1 MKLSKYMEKR
11 PYIVCCICK
20 NERKY
25 IKEFVE
31 YHLDL
36 GFDKIIIGDNNDV
49 NGETYDEILAD
60 NIECGEVEIVN
71 LRGQVAKQM
80 PFYNDIIHNYN
91 YEWCAFIDCDEFL
104 TFAEGSKF
112 DNIKD
117 FLDSNNKIK
126 AYAVNWMVYGDNER
140 VFAGEGD
147 VVDRFKK
154 PMPFTFKFHY
164 NFPEDYHIKSILHK
178 DVQANFISCPHNV
191 TGYTNYYSPDGT
203 ALMKTSPFNPNMDF
217 NVLYIR
223 HFYTKSLEE
232 WVNKKMKNKHADCK
246 PSDLPIYYPI
256 SDFFIYNRVTDAK
269 LNYLKKNGIQYT
281 KKL

>member
-1 MKLSKYMEKR
+1 MNEK

-20 NERKY
+20 NELKY

-49 NGETYDEILAD
+49 DGETYDEVLAD
-60 NIECGEVEIVN
+60 NIEWGEVEIIN
-71 LRGQVAKQM
+71 LRGMVAYQM
-80 PFYNDIIHNYN
+80 PFYNQIIHTYD

-104 TFAEGSKF
+104 TFNENSGF

-117 FLDSNNKIK
+117 FLNSNPNIK

-140 VFAGEGD
+140 VYAGEGD

-154 PMPFTFKFHY
+154 PMPFNFKFHY
-164 NFPEDYHIKSILHK
+164 NIPENYHIKSILHK
-178 DVQANFISCPHNV
+178 DVQANFKTCPHNV
-191 TGYTNYYSPDGT
+191 HEYLEYYSPNGT
-203 ALMKTSPFNPNMDF
+203 ALHKTSPFNENMDYD
-217 NVLYIR
+217 VLYIR

-232 WVNKKMKNKHADCK
+232 WVNKKMKNKHADCL
-246 PSDLPIYYPI
+246 PSAIAVYYPI
-256 SDFFIYNRVTDAK
+256 DDFFIYNRITDAK
-269 LNYLKKNGIQYT
+269 IKYLKKNGIEFT

>member
-1 MKLSKYMEKR
+1 MNKR

-20 NERKY
+20 NELKY

-36 GFDKIIIGDNNDV
+36 GFDKIIIGDNNDLD
-49 NGETYDEILAD
+49 GETYDEVLAD
-60 NIECGEVEIVN
+60 NIEWGEVEIIN

-80 PFYNDIIHNYN
+80 PFYNDVIHNYD

-104 TFAEGSKF
+104 TFAEDSKF

-117 FLDSNNKIK
+117 FLNFNHDIK

-140 VFAGEGD
+140 VYAGTGD
-147 VVDRFKK
+147 VVDRFKIPK
-154 PMPFTFKFHY
+154 PLDFKFHY
-164 NFPEDYHIKSILHK
+164 NMPEDYHIKSILHK
-178 DVQANFISCPHNV
+178 DVQANFRTCPHNV
-191 TGYTNYYSPDGT
+191 HEYLEYYSPDGT
-203 ALMKTSPFNPNMDF
+203 ALHKSSPFNENMDY

-232 WVNKKMKNKHADCK
+232 WVNKKMKNKHADCV
-246 PSDLPIYYPI
+246 PSANVAYYPI
-256 SDFFIYNRVTDAK
+256 EDFFIYNRITDAK
-269 LNYLKKNGIQYT
+269 IKYLKKNDIEFT